1 MSAAQGD
8 FSTTEHDWHSQNY
21 VEWWIARDAGGD
33 AERRQRIRE
42 MLAQSGF
49 GPQAAITVLD
59 VGGGYGVVTE
69 EAVTAFPQARV
80 CLQDYSEPMLAA
92 ARERLAQHRER
103 IRFIQADLRD
113 PSWTDAVGGPFDLA
127 VSAIAIHNLRDLSA
141 IAACYR
147 GIAQVM
153 KPDALFLDYDLFDIA
168 GGLALHTRMLQ
179 EAGFARVDCLWQQSP
194 VATLAAYA
202 AGTDAAG

>member
-69 EAVTAFPQARV
+69 EVVTAFPQARA

-92 ARERLAQHRER
+92 ARERLAQHGSASASSRLICA
-103 IRFIQADLRD
+103 IRHGPARSAGRSIS
-113 PSWTDAVGGPFDLA
+113 PSRRSRSTICAICRRSPP
-127 VSAIAIHNLRDLSA
+127 AIAGSLR
-141 IAACYR
+141 
-147 GIAQVM
+147 
-153 KPDALFLDYDLFDIA
+153 
-168 GGLALHTRMLQ
+168 
-179 EAGFARVDCLWQQSP
+179 
-194 VATLAAYA
+194 
-202 AGTDAAG
+202 